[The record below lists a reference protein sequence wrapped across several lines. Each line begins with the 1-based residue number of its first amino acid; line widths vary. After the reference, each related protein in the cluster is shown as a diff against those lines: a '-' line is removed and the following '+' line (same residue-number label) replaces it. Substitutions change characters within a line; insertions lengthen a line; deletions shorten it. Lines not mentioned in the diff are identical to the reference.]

1 MEFLGAGLFVIS
13 LLGWSV
19 LAQKLFHANHQASV
33 FIGIQLLILGL
44 YIAALLQVLLF
55 GVYLLEGIGIAALVN
70 TLYTRRRSIRF
81 SPAMNKTFYIIPF
94 LAFTITIPKDF
105 RFTMSDEFPS
115 WAANVKTM
123 FAENSL
129 AGIHSAT
136 RTIADGFYQSYPPF
150 QQLFQYL
157 YLKNTSWSESN
168 VQIAQN
174 ILTLSLLLGA
184 VAFILHSRP
193 TLIFPTWIGAISFYF
208 LFGFTMSNLL
218 ADGLLAVQ
226 FAVCLGL
233 AISIKGG
240 FRDYLLL
247 GLVIGN
253 LVLMKPTGFI
263 LALCAIILSVSTL
276 VSSAVTSEV
285 KFLPIRTL
293 LNSRSNWQK
302 LAAVVSLP
310 SFTYLSWQIHLRLI
324 QMTPGAENFSFS
336 NLGTGET
343 HARWTKTWAAYKENF
358 FGSLY
363 GEDNLAGI
371 SSTAPTV
378 VRVFHVSLFMI
389 FIVLAISQLI
399 LAIANKGKERKVASR
414 MAYLVIFL
422 AIFYQAFLLLL
433 YMFFFGEY
441 EGIRSAALVRYSASF
456 FLGWTILVFTQ
467 FIRLLSFHRYST
479 IVIAALVSCLP
490 LIAPA
495 SLTSEVRGNYTDL
508 AKLPAR
514 MDVEKMVSKSI
525 KLVPEDKKIYYIY
538 QGSNGFEKYIFSYL
552 VLPRETNWSCPSLG
566 DPLYEGDVW
575 TCDLS
580 LVRVIQGFDYVVVG
594 KSDSK
599 FWASNSKY
607 LTQGSVPTTQGVYG
621 IVGSGATLKLAQIN

>member
-19 LAQKLFHANHQASV
+19 LAQKLFHANRQASF

-70 TLYTRRRSIRF
+70 TLYTRRRLIRF

-263 LALCAIILSVSTL
+263 LAL
-276 VSSAVTSEV
+276 
-285 KFLPIRTL
+285 
-293 LNSRSNWQK
+293 
-302 LAAVVSLP
+302 
-310 SFTYLSWQIHLRLI
+310 
-324 QMTPGAENFSFS
+324 
-336 NLGTGET
+336 
-343 HARWTKTWAAYKENF
+343 
-358 FGSLY
+358 
-363 GEDNLAGI
+363 
-371 SSTAPTV
+371 
-378 VRVFHVSLFMI
+378 
-389 FIVLAISQLI
+389 
-399 LAIANKGKERKVASR
+399 
-414 MAYLVIFL
+414 
-422 AIFYQAFLLLL
+422 
-433 YMFFFGEY
+433 
-441 EGIRSAALVRYSASF
+441 
-456 FLGWTILVFTQ
+456 
-467 FIRLLSFHRYST
+467 
-479 IVIAALVSCLP
+479 
-490 LIAPA
+490 
-495 SLTSEVRGNYTDL
+495 
-508 AKLPAR
+508 
-514 MDVEKMVSKSI
+514 
-525 KLVPEDKKIYYIY
+525 
-538 QGSNGFEKYIFSYL
+538 
-552 VLPRETNWSCPSLG
+552 
-566 DPLYEGDVW
+566 
-575 TCDLS
+575 
-580 LVRVIQGFDYVVVG
+580 
-594 KSDSK
+594 
-599 FWASNSKY
+599 
-607 LTQGSVPTTQGVYG
+607 
-621 IVGSGATLKLAQIN
+621 